1 MVAAT
6 ILWAA
11 YGLLRTA
18 AACSWRRRRK
28 HLDPQQ
34 VGETLARDPGV
45 VEVHDLHVWE
55 VTTGMPAISAHVIV
69 EPEADC
75 HQARFRAAAL
85 LSKRFGVEH
94 STLQVEHR
102 HDEGEL
108 LEIER

>member
-1 MVAAT
+1 
-6 ILWAA
+6 
-11 YGLLRTA
+11 
-18 AACSWRRRRK
+18 
-28 HLDPQQ
+28 
-34 VGETLARDPGV
+34 
-45 VEVHDLHVWE
+45 
-55 VTTGMPAISAHVIV
+55 MPAISAHVIV